1 MCCSSARS
9 QRYIIERCLKWINQR
24 KAFGKPLASQP
35 VVRAKIA
42 AMISRAEAIQAWLEN
57 ITYQMCNMVLIFRC
71 NMKETNTQAR
81 ILQSYKQQASKLAGQ
96 IALLKAYSTRSA
108 QETAQDAVQIFGGRG
123 ITQSGMGAEIEHVSI
138 LLDLAS

>member
-24 KAFGKPLASQP
+24 KAFGKPLASQA

-57 ITYQMCNMVLIFRC
+57 ITYQMCNMVRATVTPNANDGI
-71 NMKETNTQAR
+71 
-81 ILQSYKQQASKLAGQ
+81 
-96 IALLKAYSTRSA
+96 RS
-108 QETAQDAVQIFGGRG
+108 R
-123 ITQSGMGAEIEHVSI
+123 AELVVV
-138 LLDLAS
+138 